1 MDTGRHRG
9 SYHTGNPFGYLG
21 IADRMDNHDKLQRRE
36 RTVCFNSAAKVS
48 DSGKLYKAFYRH
60 RYSEFHADVQE
71 YFDNS
76 NFLMY
81 NINSVRACSF
91 ILYVK
96 NAFQTEKA
104 IYECGTYPWN
114 VPGIHVYGRY
124 LLYP

>member
-1 MDTGRHRG
+1 MAKSNNNEIKARSKGRHRG

-21 IADRMDNHDKLQRRE
+21 TADRMDNHDKLQRRE
-36 RTVCFNSAAKVS
+36 RTVCFNSVAKVF
-48 DSGKLYKAFYRH
+48 DSGELHKAFYRH
-60 RYSEFHADVQE
+60 RYPELYADVQE

-96 NAFQTEKA
+96 NAF
-104 IYECGTYPWN
+104 
-114 VPGIHVYGRY
+114 
-124 LLYP
+124 

>member
-1 MDTGRHRG
+1 
-9 SYHTGNPFGYLG
+9 
-21 IADRMDNHDKLQRRE
+21 MDNHDKLQRRE

-60 RYSEFHADVQE
+60 RYSEFPADVQE

-76 NFLMY
+76 NFLLY

-104 IYECGTYPWN
+104 IYECGT
-114 VPGIHVYGRY
+114 
-124 LLYP
+124 